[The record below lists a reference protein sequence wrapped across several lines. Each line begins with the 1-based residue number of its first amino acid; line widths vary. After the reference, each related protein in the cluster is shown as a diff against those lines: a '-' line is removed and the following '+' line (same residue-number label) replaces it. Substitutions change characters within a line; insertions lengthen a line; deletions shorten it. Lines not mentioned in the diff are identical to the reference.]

1 MSSRSVYQETQ
12 SLEPLLRCLPKRP
25 GLSGLFRSSL
35 PPVEATALAAS
46 TYCLL
51 VGTSVGSVHLLD
63 RSSRA
68 CHRQLAAPPAVAS
81 IVGSSA
87 GIAPCTA
94 ASLGHSLETLAV
106 LGFQDARVVIYVEP
120 PPPPAG
126 SSFTA
131 SSATAAQR
139 GSVQQV
145 PLSPSFRRQAF
156 QLACGHRSRITSIAV
171 SLNCQKVFVGDRGG
185 TVSRTLVNV
194 PDGSCESSVFLEEMS
209 PVVKLEYCQRRLLV
223 ATEAQAAVYSDDG
236 SCVWIV
242 GGKRWETPSPLGAC
256 FLPDPSLPSRTSL
269 LCAQPH
275 WHLWL
280 ADLQGQVSASLALP
294 QPSAAALRA
303 RPIPLLTPSR
313 PLTEPDSKT
322 NSSIRVVRIPSTRTV
337 AMWNRAA
344 LHLLDL
350 DSGELVGSTDL
361 LAPLLDVVATEDGE
375 LMVLR
380 AGSLYPQV
388 VRLSTDQW
396 SPAGRTQQRPTS
408 MIEDESL
415 AELPRLDERFNLQS
429 LLDRLPLGERAVSQL
444 LQSSAD
450 SASVAAAANIEF
462 GEEAQEEEKP
472 DNVEEPFDDFNDLA
486 DDNDELVVRRI
497 VPKLSRHGPPPA
509 TVASPT
515 PEPLAPSTSSASS
528 AAERRVRQLLEPLT
542 DSLESL
548 QARVNQQVSQR
559 QQQHQLQQQA
569 ARSRLLAGLQA
580 ADGGYDDDLVDEVV
594 HGDFNDACL
603 RFGSLDSKGD
613 GVADPNDQKEED
625 PTKDPKNHQEDPVA
639 DPQNRQEDPKNRQED
654 PKNRQEDPKNRQE
667 DPQNRQED
675 PIADTKTRQ
684 EAPQNR
690 QENPQNR
697 QEDPQ
702 NRQEDPIAD
711 PQNRQEDPQNR
722 QEDPQNCQE
731 NPQNRQEAPQ
741 NCQENPQN
749 RQEAPQNCQEN
760 PQNRQEDPKN
770 RQENPQEPPSP
781 SVALARLQW
790 AVDDQPAASSLLHQ
804 SAAINPI
811 QQLPSGPAKLEL
823 LKDQQTNRWW
833 PHRCPE
839 PLTSLCASAAP
850 SLESGTALF
859 ATKSGS
865 AYSARVLSNQGDAR
879 LRWQVESSLASVV
892 SGDQLLQ
899 LQAAPPDLVLRLT
912 ASGRKLSAGRISGVG
927 YRVSEWKTV
936 REGVRCLGAGSARY
950 LCGLDAGGGVF
961 LVPMAD
967 VGQQLPGASVECPFR
982 PASISIGQGHLVCM
996 ASQQQQHHHRHHQSA
1011 APTELWAAPL
1021 SAPDRWWPI
1030 GRCSGGLLAALVTE
1044 FNLWTLTA
1052 SGEGDGCC
1060 LRCWRGGSW
1069 LESEDLPALELWIAE
1084 LDKPAHNKRSD
1095 LPWRV
1100 LTSALAGVGAVSD
1113 ASAGAAA
1120 APFIVSVPNFGLWLY
1135 WPDRDL
1141 LLTCSGPLLGTAWA
1155 QLKPQGLSQ
1164 LLLSNWAHA
1173 AVTCIG
1179 GQAYVWAVGP
1189 SSCEV
1194 FCLWPE
1200 GFRSETLPVA
1210 GSLGSRVVQLCCGQG
1225 SVWALCSDGQLYLCQ
1240 GINDSEPFG
1249 LRWKRIKWPN
1259 KKGNKSISSGFISIA
1274 CSAGKLFGLGSDGG
1288 LWLAGPEFRV
1298 VSSVA
1303 SCAEAGSEV
1312 ASAPTG
1318 LAGIAGCP
1326 WTPDGAIWAWDSR
1339 GRVLARTVKDR
1350 WVSVPGPDMRQ
1361 LSVSNGCVFAVC
1373 RRLGRVYARSD
1384 DPLAAGGEWK
1394 PIGCHGR
1401 RIVEVAAASGGHVIC
1416 VDSEGRLVRMT
1427 EQVVIKEAHAQS
1439 PQSSSQLPG
1448 TAGAQRTIS
1457 RMRSSGSECTDWELV

>member
-1 MSSRSVYQETQ
+1 
-12 SLEPLLRCLPKRP
+12 
-25 GLSGLFRSSL
+25 
-35 PPVEATALAAS
+35 
-46 TYCLL
+46 
-51 VGTSVGSVHLLD
+51 
-63 RSSRA
+63 
-68 CHRQLAAPPAVAS
+68 
-81 IVGSSA
+81 
-87 GIAPCTA
+87 
-94 ASLGHSLETLAV
+94 
-106 LGFQDARVVIYVEP
+106 
-120 PPPPAG
+120 
-126 SSFTA
+126 
-131 SSATAAQR
+131 
-139 GSVQQV
+139 
-145 PLSPSFRRQAF
+145 AF

-528 AAERRVRQLLEPLT
+528 AAERR
-542 DSLESL
+542 
-548 QARVNQQVSQR
+548 
-559 QQQHQLQQQA
+559 
-569 ARSRLLAGLQA
+569 
-580 ADGGYDDDLVDEVV
+580 
-594 HGDFNDACL
+594 
-603 RFGSLDSKGD
+603 
-613 GVADPNDQKEED
+613 
-625 PTKDPKNHQEDPVA
+625 
-639 DPQNRQEDPKNRQED
+639 
-654 PKNRQEDPKNRQE
+654 
-667 DPQNRQED
+667 
-675 PIADTKTRQ
+675 
-684 EAPQNR
+684 
-690 QENPQNR
+690 
-697 QEDPQ
+697 
-702 NRQEDPIAD
+702 
-711 PQNRQEDPQNR
+711 
-722 QEDPQNCQE
+722 
-731 NPQNRQEAPQ
+731 
-741 NCQENPQN
+741 
-749 RQEAPQNCQEN
+749 
-760 PQNRQEDPKN
+760 EDPKN

-1141 LLTCSGPLLGTAWA
+1141 LLTCSGPCWA
-1155 QLKPQGLSQ
+1155 Q
-1164 LLLSNWAHA
+1164 
-1173 AVTCIG
+1173 
-1179 GQAYVWAVGP
+1179 
-1189 SSCEV
+1189 
-1194 FCLWPE
+1194 
-1200 GFRSETLPVA
+1200 
-1210 GSLGSRVVQLCCGQG
+1210 
-1225 SVWALCSDGQLYLCQ
+1225 
-1240 GINDSEPFG
+1240 
-1249 LRWKRIKWPN
+1249 
-1259 KKGNKSISSGFISIA
+1259 
-1274 CSAGKLFGLGSDGG
+1274 
-1288 LWLAGPEFRV
+1288 
-1298 VSSVA
+1298 
-1303 SCAEAGSEV
+1303 
-1312 ASAPTG
+1312 
-1318 LAGIAGCP
+1318 
-1326 WTPDGAIWAWDSR
+1326 
-1339 GRVLARTVKDR
+1339 
-1350 WVSVPGPDMRQ
+1350 
-1361 LSVSNGCVFAVC
+1361 
-1373 RRLGRVYARSD
+1373 
-1384 DPLAAGGEWK
+1384 
-1394 PIGCHGR
+1394 HGR
-1401 RIVEVAAASGGHVIC
+1401 S
-1416 VDSEGRLVRMT
+1416 
-1427 EQVVIKEAHAQS
+1427 
-1439 PQSSSQLPG
+1439 
-1448 TAGAQRTIS
+1448 
-1457 RMRSSGSECTDWELV
+1457 